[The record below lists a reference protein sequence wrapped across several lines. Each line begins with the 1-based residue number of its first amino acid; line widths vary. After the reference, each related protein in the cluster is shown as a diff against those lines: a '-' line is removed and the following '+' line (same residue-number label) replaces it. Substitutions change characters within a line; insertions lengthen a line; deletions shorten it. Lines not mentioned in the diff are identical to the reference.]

1 MFYGDEARVNME
13 SYVPYGWQFKD
24 EEVFMPSERSKGLNC
39 FGLLSRSNE
48 FYFKTSTSNID
59 SDFII
64 EQFENF
70 SWNLKRITVIVL
82 DNARVHM
89 SKKVQVH
96 RSFWEERGLY
106 LFFLPAYSP
115 HLNIIEILWRELKC
129 RWLRAE
135 DYGCEQ
141 GLFYQV
147 TLALGAV
154 GNLLRIN
161 FAPFVLG

>member
-1 MFYGDEARVNME
+1 ME
-13 SYVPYGWQFKD
+13 GYVPYGWQFRD
-24 EEVFMPSERSKGLNC
+24 EDVFVPSERSKGLNC
-39 FGLLSRSNE
+39 FGLLSRSND
-48 FYFKTSTSNID
+48 FYFKTSMSNID

-64 EQFENF
+64 EFFENF
-70 SWNLKRITVIVL
+70 SRHLKRMTVVVL
-82 DNARVHM
+82 DNARVHT
-89 SKKVQVH
+89 SKKVQAC
-96 RSFWEERGLY
+96 RDFWAQRCLY

-115 HLNIIEILWRELKC
+115 HLNIIEILWHELKC
-129 RWLRAE
+129 RWLRGD

-161 FAPFVLG
+161 FAPFVLV

>member
-1 MFYGDEARVNME
+1 ME

-39 FGLLSRSNE
+39 FGLLSRGND
-48 FYFKTSTSNID
+48 FHFKTSTSNID

-64 EQFENF
+64 EQFEDF
-70 SWNLKRITVIVL
+70 SRHLKRTTVIVL
-82 DNARVHM
+82 DNARVHT
-89 SKKVQVH
+89 SKKVQAC
-96 RSFWEERGLY
+96 RNFWEKRGLY
-106 LFFLPAYSP
+106 LFFLPTYSP

-129 RWLRAE
+129 RWLRAD

-154 GNLLRIN
+154 GDSLRIN
-161 FAPFVLG
+161 FEPFILC